1 VYAPVLPPRRRDPPA
16 DRPGRLRGRRP
27 GGGSV
32 IALATPE
39 HLGAAL
45 VTAALCAGVCT
56 AARRRPGP
64 WTRVVARVLGVVLV
78 ANLAV
83 WQVLTV
89 AGGSWSAAADL
100 QVDLC
105 PVTAVIAAVALWRPR
120 PLLVELAYFWGCAG
134 TIQGILQPDTRYHFP
149 SYWYFEFYVTH
160 SGVVLAALLL
170 VVGLRLEPRPGAV
183 PRVFAMTLGFT
194 CLAAVADVVTGGNY
208 MYLRDKG
215 PAGTLLDLMG
225 PWPWYVGTGAV
236 LALLLLLLL
245 DAPLR
250 LARAARTVSTAA
262 AAAPVAGGAA
272 APAGGGGRAPS
283 G

>member
-1 VYAPVLPPRRRDPPA
+1 VLTLCDDRPGAPRRRASTDELSS
-16 DRPGRLRGRRP
+16 LRGRRP
-27 GGGSV
+27 GGGSL

-45 VTAALCAGVCT
+45 ATAALCAGLCT

-64 WTRVVARVLGVVLV
+64 WQRAVARVLAVVLV

-83 WQVLTV
+83 WQAVTV
-89 AGGSWSAAADL
+89 AGGAWSAAADL

-105 PVTAVIAAVALWRPR
+105 PVTAVVAAVALWRPR

-134 TIQGILQPDTRYHFP
+134 TIQGLLQPDTRYHFP

-160 SGVVLAALLL
+160 AGVVLAALFL
-170 VVGLRLEPRPGAV
+170 VVGLRLRPRPGAV
-183 PRVFAMTLGFT
+183 PRVFAMTLAFT
-194 CLAAVADVVTGGNY
+194 GLAAVADVVTGGNY

-225 PWPWYVGTGAV
+225 PWPWYIGSGAA

-245 DAPLR
+245 DTPFR
-250 LARAARTVSTAA
+250 PGRAAHASPPAA
-262 AAAPVAGGAA
+262 RGRPSGD
-272 APAGGGGRAPS
+272 APA
-283 G
+283 

>member
-1 VYAPVLPPRRRDPPA
+1 
-16 DRPGRLRGRRP
+16 
-27 GGGSV
+27 V
-32 IALATPE
+32 IALASPE

-45 VTAALCAGVCT
+45 ATAVLCVGLCT

-64 WTRVVARVLGVVLV
+64 WTRHVARALAVVLV

-83 WQVLTV
+83 WQVVTV

-170 VVGLRLEPRPGAV
+170 VAGLRLMPRPGAV
-183 PRVFAMTLGFT
+183 PRVFALTLGFA
-194 CLAAVADVVTGGNY
+194 CIAALADVLTGGNY

-225 PWPWYVGTGAV
+225 PWPWYIGTGMV

-245 DAPLR
+245 DTPFR
-250 LARAARTVSTAA
+250 VARAARAA
-262 AAAPVAGGAA
+262 SPAAVGARATGGTG
-272 APAGGGGRAPS
+272 APAAGAGDRAAS